1 MDAQKIYNKFDRYYN
16 SHKYINETSWHVF
29 KYIRVKKAL
38 ELKSKKNILI
48 PIEKFSYKI
57 IQSHKF
63 SENIETII
71 DGKLY
76 LNKLY
81 LNELK
86 GYLTKY
92 FTFYKFS
99 SDQVIYSFILTV
111 DNLLKNFNLKKVFL
125 LIMPL
130 VDTMESIEFSFYNVK
145 QHFTELAAFMV
156 EDYYH
161 DKEINFKDKFY
172 YISFL
177 MIIFSPYCL
186 QHDFKRILKVFGN
199 DSYKKFL
206 NEICLYVKNE
216 ELSEKDKELFK
227 QFVIHYRSNF
237 VNEYDKLGECLI
249 NFARKGFICE
259 DVPKKLDNKYVDEYT
274 SLILMEELKNEH
286 TRNL

>member
-1 MDAQKIYNKFDRYYN
+1 MDVQKIYNRFDMYYN

-29 KYIRVKKAL
+29 EYIRVKKAL

-63 SENIETII
+63 NESIETII
-71 DGKLY
+71 DD
-76 LNKLY
+76 KLY

-86 GYLTKY
+86 EYLTKY

-111 DNLLKNFNLKKVFL
+111 NNLLKKYNLKEVFI
-125 LIMPL
+125 LIEPL
-130 VDTMESIEFSFYNVK
+130 AEVLKKTKTIEFPSYNIK
-145 QHFTELAAFMV
+145 SCFMELAAFIV
-156 EDYYH
+156 ENFYH
-161 DKEINFKDKFY
+161 NKKLDSENRLYF
-172 YISFL
+172 
-177 MIIFSPYCL
+177 IFFCKVIFNPYRSSTE
-186 QHDFKRILKVFGN
+186 FKRILKIIGMN
-199 DSYKKFL
+199 SYKRFL
-206 NEICLYVKNE
+206 NEIYLYVKNE

-237 VNEYDKLGECLI
+237 VNEYDKLDECLI

-259 DVPKKLDNKYVDEYT
+259 DVPKKLGDKYIDEYN
-274 SLILMEELKNEH
+274 SLVLMKELINS
-286 TRNL
+286 L